1 MFNIFEEISWPQFVK
16 SSHVSKLPL
25 QEQINQYNQ
34 YLYQLSEARTS
45 WIVYQ
50 NKGPLSGSIT
60 PTIQNI
66 GFLAQEE
73 YDSTSQDY
81 FTILQEDGSSIFV
94 TALI

>member
-1 MFNIFEEISWPQFVK
+1 MFNIFEEITWPHFVK

-50 NKGPLSGSIT
+50 NKGPLKEVE
-60 PTIQNI
+60 N
-66 GFLAQEE
+66 FL
-73 YDSTSQDY
+73 
-81 FTILQEDGSSIFV
+81 LQENGFFLLQENGNKI
-94 TALI
+94 II